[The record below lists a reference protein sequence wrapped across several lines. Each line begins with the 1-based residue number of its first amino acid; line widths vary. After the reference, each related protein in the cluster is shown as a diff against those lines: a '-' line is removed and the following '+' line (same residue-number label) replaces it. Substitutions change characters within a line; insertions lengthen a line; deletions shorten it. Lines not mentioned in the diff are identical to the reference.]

1 MRQMKDSGIEW
12 IGQIPEE
19 WETRQL
25 KYAGIISG
33 GTGFPIEYQGTTSEV
48 YPFYKVSD

>member
-25 KYAGIISG
+25 KYAGIISVAQD
-33 GTGFPIEYQGTTSEV
+33 FPLNIKELLLKFILFIKFQI
-48 YPFYKVSD
+48 